1 MDSSLFIAQI
11 LTLALTLTLRMPRA
25 SASSDFYGFVFEPVS
40 PNDSVNSVVTGIC
53 NASSSLPSYVY
64 LSGYSFS
71 SSSNAT
77 GLLYHGPWDDIS
89 SGTWTKLVVPSAV
102 NKTVTV
108 SQYFSPATSGAG
120 SLLLVGNY
128 RTSETDSKYD
138 FGFYYAGSSNGTGS
152 YTDLKPSTLVTDADD
167 AVLNTYP
174 RSLSNDLVVGY
185 YSTKS
190 TPKVEASFVYSISSE
205 AYYALLFP
213 AATSISAHAIYWT
226 GVASTYVIVGSI
238 TESGGTT
245 SGFTCTWNGTDHTAS
260 DYQLYQRSS
269 DATETHF
276 NGIYPNSADTSQY
289 YVVSNWVET
298 TTSNVKSNGISLVS
312 ITSIDVGSSTAT
324 WTDFDYTGSVN
335 DTVTAIYS
343 DYVTGSMQLTDSDVI
358 SSYLASFSVS
368 GTVVSTNPSSSKSS
382 TTTIIA
388 TVVCV
393 VVGVVII
400 AGFMFYR
407 QRLREQ
413 AAESAAAK
421 EARSEMT
428 PSQGGSSS
436 PMYDSSADKNE
447 KGVSMFSFKS
457 IS

>member
-1 MDSSLFIAQI
+1 MDSSLLVAQV
-11 LTLALTLTLRMPRA
+11 LTLALTLTLRMPGV
-25 SASSDFYGFVFEPVS
+25 SASSDLYGFVFEPVT
-40 PNDSVNSVVTGIC
+40 PNNNVNSVVTGIC
-53 NASSSLPSYVY
+53 NVSSSIASYVY

-71 SSSNAT
+71 SSSNAS
-77 GLLYHGPWDDIS
+77 GLLYQGPWDDIS

-108 SQYFSPATSGAG
+108 SQYFGPATSGAG
-120 SLLLVGNY
+120 NLLLVGNY
-128 RTSETDSKYD
+128 RTLETDSMYD
-138 FGFYYAGSSNGTGS
+138 FGFYFAGSSDGTGS

-190 TPKVEASFVYSISSE
+190 TPKAEASFVYSISSE
-205 AYYALLFP
+205 TYYALLFP

-238 TESGGTT
+238 TESGGMI
-245 SGFTCTWNGTDHTAS
+245 SGFTCTWDSTDHTAS
-260 DYQLYQRSS
+260 GYQLYQRSS

-276 NGIYPNSADTSQY
+276 NGIYPSSADSSQY
-289 YVVSNWVET
+289 YVVSNYVEKAS
-298 TTSNVKSNGISLVS
+298 SNVKSNGISLVS
-312 ITSIDVGSSTAT
+312 ITSIEVGSSTAT

-343 DYVTGSMQLTDSDVI
+343 DYITGSMQLTDSDVV

-368 GTVVSTNPSSSKSS
+368 STSSSSKSS